1 MSININSRISALE
14 AAVNPGGGSCVTCRD
29 RPKAEVQ
36 FEKIDPDV
44 PDNGRVD
51 QERKI
56 HCPECGAFWFVL
68 RIIRLDGEKR
78 ILNPGST
85 GMDIEL

>member
-1 MSININSRISALE
+1 MSNINSRLAAIE
-14 AAVNPGGGSCVTCRD
+14 TAVNPGGGSCVTCRD

-51 QERKI
+51 EVRDVC
-56 HCPECGAFWFVL
+56 CPECGKFLFTL
-68 RIIRLDGEKR
+68 RVIRLDGDKR
-78 ILNPGST
+78 ILTPGPS
-85 GMDIEL
+85 GMESES